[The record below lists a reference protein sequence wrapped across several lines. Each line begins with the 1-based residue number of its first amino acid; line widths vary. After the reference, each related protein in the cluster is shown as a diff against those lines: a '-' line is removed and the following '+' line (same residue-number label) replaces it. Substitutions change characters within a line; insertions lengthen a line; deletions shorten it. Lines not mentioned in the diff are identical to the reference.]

1 MKISV
6 VTIKTRN
13 QKGTGTNN
21 EERTTVAAV
30 SILKVQEVEMKY
42 SKRTENAPAEYIPF
56 SGKKKLALKAWRQR
70 YLFLMMLPALICV
83 ILFSYIPMTGLY
95 ISLLIMYREE
105 RGLLSGYDG
114 RRFYRAGLVYVFFLD

>member
-1 MKISV
+1 
-6 VTIKTRN
+6 
-13 QKGTGTNN
+13 
-21 EERTTVAAV
+21 
-30 SILKVQEVEMKY
+30 MKY

-83 ILFSYIPMTGLY
+83 ILLCTE
-95 ISLLIMYREE
+95 R